1 MFSEPLHLF
10 TLMHEIIAAQP
21 NWETDL
27 APRILLGL
35 WHPRFI
41 PQAKAILP
49 YCKRSYIGVSTN
61 IARQYF
67 WDDCEVFSINFAV
80 LASWEGQRCVLLPLP
95 LAGGRVCVQS
105 ALGCLMKASLIY
117 RFIADCKQAG
127 KKVMVWTVNEPN
139 HMIEVGVTKAGI
151 N

>member
-95 LAGGRVCVQS
+95 LAGGRVCVQA
-105 ALGCLMKASLIY
+105 ALVCVL
-117 RFIADCKQAG
+117 
-127 KKVMVWTVNEPN
+127 
-139 HMIEVGVTKAGI
+139 
-151 N
+151 